1 MRRTDLLSFLF
12 GFDKF
17 KIIKDEHETEYV
29 VFRNSKVKG
38 LREIY
43 DKTAFEAVENH
54 IYILDD
60 ISPKEFKVLFP
71 IAKSLGNM
79 LLCCLKQSFPN
90 KNFIVFVTLCVHD
103 SFIIR
108 FHQKWKD
115 EIPYYNPDDFENQ
128 GEKGFMFES

>member
-1 MRRTDLLSFLF
+1 MRRTDILSFLN
-12 GFDKF
+12 GLDKF

-29 VFRNSKVKG
+29 VFKDSKVKY
-38 LREIY
+38 LRKIL

-54 IYILDD
+54 IHLLDD
-60 ISPKEFKVLFP
+60 ITLKEFKALFP
-71 IAKSLGNM
+71 IAKSLGNL

-108 FHQKWKD
+108 FHQKWED
-115 EIPYYNPDDFENQ
+115 ELPYYNLNDFENQ
-128 GEKGFMFES
+128 GEKVFMFE

>member
-1 MRRTDLLSFLF
+1 MKRTDILSFLN

-17 KIIKDEHETEYV
+17 KIIKDEQETEYV
-29 VFRNSKVKG
+29 VFKNSKVKD
-38 LREIY
+38 LIKVN

-54 IYILDD
+54 IHLLDN
-60 ISPKEFKVLFP
+60 ISHKEFSALFP
-71 IAKSLGNM
+71 IANSLGNM

-115 EIPYYNPDDFENQ
+115 ELPYYNPKDFENH
-128 GEKGFMFES
+128 GEKVFMFES